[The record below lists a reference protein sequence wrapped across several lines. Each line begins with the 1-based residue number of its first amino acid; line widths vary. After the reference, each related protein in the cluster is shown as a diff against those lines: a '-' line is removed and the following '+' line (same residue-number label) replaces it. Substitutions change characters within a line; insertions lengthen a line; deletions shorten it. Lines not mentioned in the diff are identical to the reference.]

1 MARLPA
7 DACPYPRPFPDG
19 FAECPLYDGERYV
32 PADSKESPLGPIWIC
47 RHLVTRPFNLDGVE
61 HHYGACR
68 LEAAEPDVAWWWL
81 PGSSVS
87 SGHHSDESSRVLLD

>member
-32 PADSKESPLGPIWIC
+32 PADSKESPLGTIWIC

-68 LEAAEPDVAWWWL
+68 FGGRGARRRLAVVTRIKRLVAAP
-81 PGSSVS
+81 
-87 SGHHSDESSRVLLD
+87 

>member
-47 RHLVTRPFNLDGVE
+47 RYLVTRPFSLDGVE

-68 LEAAEPDVAWWWL
+68 FGGRGARRRLAVVTRIKRLVGAP
-81 PGSSVS
+81 
-87 SGHHSDESSRVLLD
+87 